1 MGNCMTETKVDQE
14 VQMYEGAPESP
25 LGGEPRLVQYSV
37 PSTVVR
43 DLGSTT
49 PASSIGF
56 RPDSALF
63 DQSIAITQSID
74 HLAKQLDT
82 SRMWQEGKTQTAKFQ
97 HVLSETR
104 VLEAKLD
111 SIRQKHSDFGPS
123 LIRLASETS
132 NQYLDLEHQL
142 EEEMERIRKDMEGV
156 QEEVETLNEQAKDL
170 LTEEK

>member
-1 MGNCMTETKVDQE
+1 MKDTKIDQE
-14 VQMYEGAPESP
+14 VQMFEGAPESP
-25 LGGEPRLVQYSV
+25 IDVEPRMVQYSA

-43 DLGSTT
+43 ELGINT
-49 PASSIGF
+49 PASSIGY

-82 SRMWQEGKTQTAKFQ
+82 SRMWQEGNLHTAKFQ

-104 VLEAKLD
+104 VLEAKLE
-111 SIRQKHSDFGPS
+111 SIRQKHNEFGPV
-123 LIRLASETS
+123 LVRLASETS
-132 NQYLDLEHQL
+132 SQYLDLEKQL
-142 EEEMERIRKDMEGV
+142 EDEMNRIRLDMEGV

-170 LTEEK
+170 LSEEE